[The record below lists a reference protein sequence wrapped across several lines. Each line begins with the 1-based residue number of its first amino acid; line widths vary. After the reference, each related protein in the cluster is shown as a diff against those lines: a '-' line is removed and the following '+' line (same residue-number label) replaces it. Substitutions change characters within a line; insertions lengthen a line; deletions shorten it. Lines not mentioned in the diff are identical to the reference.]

1 MKKILNI
8 ASISSEVAPFSKTGG
23 LADVARSLPKAL
35 SRLGHKVIVIT
46 PLYNQIIDKTAFK
59 LKEIYHNICLDI
71 GGQTVS
77 VNYWQGY
84 LMDGLPVYFV
94 EQKDY
99 FGLRPEIYGF
109 PNDNARFYLFDVA
122 SLRLLELLQFQPD
135 IIHCHDWQ
143 SGLIPQLLNTQFKHS
158 PALRGA
164 RTVFTIHNLI
174 FQFGH
179 NWWETPPEKKDFG
192 VKKLPA
198 FNDPDLEYIN
208 FVKRAILNADIINT
222 VSEQYREEI
231 MTRHF
236 GQNLHR
242 ILRHRADRLFGIIN
256 GIDYFDYNPASD
268 KSLPV
273 QYDWHTAIE
282 GKAANKA
289 ALQEKLGLQVNK
301 DIPLF
306 CVTSRITFQKG
317 FSLIMSIMDWLLKQE
332 LQLIILGDGDAYY
345 VDKLKDWQ
353 KQYPKRLI
361 FLPYNDNWQ
370 FEQLIYAGS
379 DCLLLP
385 SHHEPCGLNQLIAMR
400 YGCVP
405 IVRNVGGLNDT
416 VTNYNPRT
424 KRGTGFVFNSF
435 SNIALYTAIIRA
447 IEDFYHDSSWN
458 ALVRRDMKQATSW
471 KIPAQKYIRLYR
483 RALRY

>member
-59 LKEIYHNICLDI
+59 LKEIYHNILLDI

-345 VDKLKDWQ
+345 VDKLKDW
-353 KQYPKRLI
+353 KNNI
-361 FLPYNDNWQ
+361 
-370 FEQLIYAGS
+370 
-379 DCLLLP
+379 
-385 SHHEPCGLNQLIAMR
+385 LN
-400 YGCVP
+400 V
-405 IVRNVGGLNDT
+405 
-416 VTNYNPRT
+416 
-424 KRGTGFVFNSF
+424 
-435 SNIALYTAIIRA
+435 
-447 IEDFYHDSSWN
+447 
-458 ALVRRDMKQATSW
+458 
-471 KIPAQKYIRLYR
+471 
-483 RALRY
+483 